1 MTYFLLQ
8 LAQSLKKS
16 KNAQKQDRR
25 VTGSDVIDSSLQE
38 IFGYIIR
45 DYVQPWYGLISNDSD
60 FLESGVRKSAQTLA
74 INISNRYLYK
84 VLCFQRTKLSC
95 IIVSVP
101 KFIVNVI
108 NY

>member
-1 MTYFLLQ
+1 MTYFILQ

-74 INISNRYLYK
+74 INISNRYLYG
-84 VLCFQRTKLSC
+84 VISQINICLSL
-95 IIVSVP
+95 
-101 KFIVNVI
+101 VI
-108 NY
+108 SFLE

>member
-1 MTYFLLQ
+1 MQ

-74 INISNRYLYK
+74 INISNRYLYG
-84 VLCFQRTKLSC
+84 VISQINICLSL
-95 IIVSVP
+95 
-101 KFIVNVI
+101 VI
-108 NY
+108 SFLE